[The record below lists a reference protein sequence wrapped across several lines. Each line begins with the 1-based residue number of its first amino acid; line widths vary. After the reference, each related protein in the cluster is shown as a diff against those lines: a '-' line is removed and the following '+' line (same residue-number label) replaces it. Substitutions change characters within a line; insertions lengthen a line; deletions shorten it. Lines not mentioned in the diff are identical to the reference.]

1 MKPEE
6 AKGRFLREEEGFT
19 LVEALVT
26 MMMMVLVMFALY
38 SIFDMS
44 VKVFSLGGD
53 KVEAV
58 ENARQGLD
66 KMEREIRAAYPYPSS
81 ETTPANRLLL
91 KDWTANEITF
101 GNELTGDGKILCPAA
116 SSSEPSPKCE
126 IITYSV
132 YKPSGGN
139 TYALGRANSSG
150 GIRQSLVEFVNR
162 TSPSSTGLSFKYF
175 AEDGSEII
183 PGGEES
189 EIARVRIQ
197 LETKVPGDPPRTQ
210 VLTTE
215 VALRNRT

>member
-1 MKPEE
+1 MKFKKVK
-6 AKGRFLREEEGFT
+6 ARFLREEDGFT

-26 MMMMVLVMFALY
+26 MVMMVLVMFALY

-44 VKVFSLGGD
+44 VRVFSLGGD

-66 KMEREIRAAYPYPSS
+66 KMEREIRAAYPYPES
-81 ETTPANRLLL
+81 ETIPENTLFEN
-91 KDWTANEITF
+91 WEANEITF

-116 SSSEPSPKCE
+116 SKSGLTPKCE
-126 IITYSV
+126 VITYSV
-132 YKPSGGN
+132 YRPSGGD
-139 TYALGRANSSG
+139 TYALGKANSSG

-175 AEDGSEII
+175 TEDGSEII

-197 LETKVPGDPPRTQ
+197 LETKVPGDPPSTQ

-215 VALRNRT
+215 VDLRNRT

>member
-1 MKPEE
+1 MKFKEVKE
-6 AKGRFLREEEGFT
+6 RFLREDGFT
-19 LVEALVT
+19 LVETLVT

-44 VKVFSLGGD
+44 VKVFSIGGD

-66 KMEREIRAAYPYPSS
+66 KMEREIRAAYPYHVSD
-81 ETTPANRLLL
+81 TPPENGLFEM
-91 KDWTANEITF
+91 WEANEITF

-116 SSSEPSPKCE
+116 SSSGPTPKCE
-126 IITYSV
+126 VITYSV

-150 GIRQSLVEFVNR
+150 GIRQSLVEFVNH
-162 TSPSSTGLSFKYF
+162 TGASSTGLSFKYF
-175 AEDGSEII
+175 AEDGSEIS

-197 LETKVPGDPPRTQ
+197 LETKVPGDPPSTQ

-215 VALRNRT
+215 VDLRNRT

>member
-1 MKPEE
+1 MKFKK
-6 AKGRFLREEEGFT
+6 AKERFLEEEDGFT

-53 KVEAV
+53 KIEAV
-58 ENARQGLD
+58 ENARQGLE

-81 ETTPANRLLL
+81 ETTTENTLFENWEAN
-91 KDWTANEITF
+91 KITF
-101 GNELTGDGKILCPAA
+101 VNKLTGDGQILCPTP
-116 SSSEPSPKCE
+116 SSDPSPECE
-126 IITYSV
+126 VITYSV

-139 TYALGRANSSG
+139 TYALGRANSNG
-150 GIRQSLVEFVNR
+150 GIRRPLVEFVNH
-162 TSPSSTGLSFKYF
+162 TDSSSTGLSFKYF
-175 AEDGSEII
+175 AKNGNEVMPD
-183 PGGEES
+183 GEES
-189 EIARVRIQ
+189 EIARVRIK

-215 VALRNRT
+215 VDLRNRP

>member
-1 MKPEE
+1 MKFKEIRE
-6 AKGRFLREEEGFT
+6 RFLGEEDGFT

-26 MMMMVLVMFALY
+26 MIMMVLVMFALY

-66 KMEREIRAAYPYPSS
+66 KMEREIRAAYPYPISETSS
-81 ETTPANRLLL
+81 ENGLFKTWKAN
-91 KDWTANEITF
+91 KITF

-116 SSSEPSPKCE
+116 SPSGSTPKCE
-126 IITYSV
+126 VITYSV
-132 YKPSGGN
+132 YKPSGGD

-150 GIRQSLVEFVNR
+150 GIRQPLVEFVNR

-175 AEDGSEII
+175 TEDGSEII

-215 VALRNRT
+215 VDLRNRT